1 MSEFWDVSHGFFFRK
16 MRRVVRKV
24 VVVLWLGLPGKE
36 VKDNAPFLGFISLIS
51 LARRCQ
57 IGLKVYLINWEKW
70 TRAECLCAYN

>member
-1 MSEFWDVSHGFFFRK
+1 MWCLGAGSTRRNTWDEFWDVSHGFFVRK

-36 VKDNAPFLGFISLIS
+36 VKDNAPFFLGFISLIS

-57 IGLKVYLINWEKW
+57 IGLKLGLFN
-70 TRAECLCAYN
+70 